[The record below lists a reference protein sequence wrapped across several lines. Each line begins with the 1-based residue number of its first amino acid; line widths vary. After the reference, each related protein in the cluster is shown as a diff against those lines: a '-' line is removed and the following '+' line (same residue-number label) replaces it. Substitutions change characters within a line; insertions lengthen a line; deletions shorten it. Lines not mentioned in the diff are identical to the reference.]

1 MKIYFEKI
9 KNDLG
14 HLIDLSPL
22 PFGSVYEVSNGYVQ
36 VVLGRAVAKLN
47 KEDVIALTLYP

>member
-1 MKIYFEKI
+1 VKIYFEKI